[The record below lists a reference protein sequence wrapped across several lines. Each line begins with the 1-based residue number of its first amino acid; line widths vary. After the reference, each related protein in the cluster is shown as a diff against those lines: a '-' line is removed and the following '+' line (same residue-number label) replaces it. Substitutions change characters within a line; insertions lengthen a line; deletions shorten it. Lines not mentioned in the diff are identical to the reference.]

1 VLKGL
6 APVQLIESY
15 TSERIPVIAAMLNK
29 TTDLLNQVFP
39 LGGKITFD
47 KFSRSTDLDM
57 LGISYRGSPIV
68 LDERTLDDGSIYNA
82 YGNTDGELILRAGDR
97 APDTPGLVSLQKQS
111 TLAFFDIFRPTYHT
125 ILVFGSDAITRVQAV
140 SNILKEFPADS
151 FRIVACLSKTSNS
164 ELTDTTK
171 GGLGQAP
178 VVVKDGEGH
187 AYGTYLLTNQ
197 ESGIFV
203 VRPDGVLGAIVE
215 SVEGLE
221 RYLKLVFI

>member
-57 LGISYRGSPIV
+57 LGINYRGSPIV
-68 LDERTLDDGSIYNA
+68 LDERTSDDGSIYNA
-82 YGNTDGELILRAGDR
+82 YGNTEGELNLRAGDR
-97 APDTPGLVSLQKQS
+97 APDAPGLVDLQKQS
-111 TLAFFDIFRPTYHT
+111 THAFFDIFRPTYHT
-125 ILVFGSDAITRVQAV
+125 ILVFGSDAIIRVQAV
-140 SNILKEFPADS
+140 SDIIKGFPADI
-151 FRIVACLSKTSNS
+151 FRVVACLSKTSNS
-164 ELTDTTK
+164 ELAGATK
-171 GGLGQAP
+171 DRLGQAP

-187 AYGTYLLTNQ
+187 AYSAYLLANQ

-203 VRPDGVLGAIVE
+203 VRPDGMLGAIVE
-215 SVEGLE
+215 SIEGLE